1 MATTDGPLT
10 FTATPTVTLDF
21 SPSSTSGPPPF
32 SDSANPS
39 PSSNPGSPDDGTSTG
54 LISHYFI
61 FIALLLCV
69 AGIIFFFMF
78 RRRRKAMLRY
88 NAYQQSQQQA
98 GGRGGIGGGWEMQPP
113 GWRGGWRGGAPGIG
127 EGRGLEAVEGL
138 DERGEAPPAYVAKM
152 DGPANPPGGPT
163 AVSAPPP
170 ALTREQ
176 SGLRDPPVY
185 QGPSMARQDDGDV
198 GDYWRSGPARGS

>member
-39 PSSNPGSPDDGTSTG
+39 PPSNPGSPDDGTSTG

-98 GGRGGIGGGWEMQPP
+98 GGRGGMGGGWEMQPP
-113 GWRGGWRGGAPGIG
+113 NWRGGWRGGVPGIG

-152 DGPANPPGGPT
+152 DGPAEVRHGEAPAEGP
-163 AVSAPPP
+163 AGISAPPHT
-170 ALTREQ
+170 LSREQ
-176 SGLRDPPVY
+176 SGLRDPPRY
-185 QGPSMARQDDGDV
+185 Q
-198 GDYWRSGPARGS
+198 